1 MTALVLRSPVQLA
14 ARAEPGSEILRSP
27 VTGQAC
33 VYWRLHIVEHLTA
46 RSELVHEIASP
57 EPFNLVWGEAS
68 GEGRTA
74 VRIRLDPEAAAI
86 EATPILHREG
96 SPGALAIGRAFG
108 FAGVVSVQEVLIR
121 PGDELTADGILE
133 DLSAGAG
140 PFRAA
145 AHGLV
150 LHEATLR
157 LPTRSLGPVLI
168 PWAVSAAAAIL
179 GGVGVATWVAWRYHV
194 GHLATHHHAAGHSP
208 AHLAPAEPPHPR
220 LP

>member
-1 MTALVLRSPVQLA
+1 VTALALRSPVQLA
-14 ARAEPGSEILRSP
+14 ARAEPAGELLRSP
-27 VTGQAC
+27 VTGQPC

-57 EPFNLVWGEAS
+57 EPFELVWGEANA
-68 GEGRTA
+68 EGRRA

-86 EATPILHREG
+86 EATPTLHREG

-108 FAGVVSVQEVLIR
+108 FAGAVSVQEVLIR
-121 PGDELTADGILE
+121 PGDELSADGILE
-133 DLSAGAG
+133 DLSAGSA

-157 LPTRSLGPVLI
+157 LPTRSLGPVLL
-168 PWAVSAAAAIL
+168 PWAVSAAAALL
-179 GGVGVATWVAWRYHV
+179 GGVGIAAWAAWRYHV
-194 GHLATHHHAAGHSP
+194 GYLMAHHHAAAHSP
-208 AHLAPAEPPHPR
+208 AQLAPVEPLRPR